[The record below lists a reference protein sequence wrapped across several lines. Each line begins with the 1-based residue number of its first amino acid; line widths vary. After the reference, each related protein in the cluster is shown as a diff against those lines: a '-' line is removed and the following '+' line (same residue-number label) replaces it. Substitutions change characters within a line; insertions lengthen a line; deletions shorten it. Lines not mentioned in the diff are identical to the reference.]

1 MMDSPFPFED
11 PLMWYKRKFIC
22 MKSYATEIIQT
33 IAELPLESLV
43 HKELQYVKFV
53 LAFTLSLKCIFG
65 HDTKVT
71 KESLAKV
78 DTFTIIVLDIQVR
91 LAFLLIDT
99 EKSLNE
105 ARTTDLGKIQRHAQ
119 RVLDN
124 ILEVLH
130 KWPQET
136 VPEEPQR
143 RQFCI
148 DLLYKTLQTRCAM
161 THFYIKDLDSREHTN
176 LYAQVVLKLNEVLT
190 A

>member
-1 MMDSPFPFED
+1 
-11 PLMWYKRKFIC
+11 MWYNRKFIC
-22 MKSYATEIIQT
+22 MKSYATEVIQA

-53 LAFTLSLKCIFG
+53 LAFILSLKCIFG

-71 KESLAKV
+71 KETLARV
-78 DTFTIIVLDIQVR
+78 DPLTIIVLDIQVR

-99 EKSLNE
+99 DKSQNE
-105 ARTTDLGKIQRHAQ
+105 LGTTDLGKVQRHAQ
-119 RVLDN
+119 RVLN
-124 ILEVLH
+124 IILEILY

-148 DLLYKTLQTRCAM
+148 NLLYKTLKTRCAI
-161 THFYIKDLDSREHTN
+161 THFYIKDLDSRECAN
-176 LYAQVVLKLNEVLT
+176 LYTNVVSKLNEVLK